1 MNRYDLEKEE
11 EEENSQ
17 WNETE
22 FLETNSESSNS
33 SSALRSSRWST
44 PSSES
49 EEPSITSQTSPM
61 ETTVGEVLE
70 KHKAIWHKFR
80 DYTDFVLN
88 DPRHP
93 NFGKR
98 SYAIKQ
104 LAEAFKVMQMGERL
118 AWGIKDEMVESAKI
132 ITVGF
137 QPMILPEKKS

>member
-1 MNRYDLEKEE
+1 M
-11 EEENSQ
+11 ENSQ
-17 WNETE
+17 WNDSETETE
-22 FLETNSESSNS
+22 FLETESEFSNS
-33 SSALRSSRWST
+33 SSVLPSGRWST
-44 PSSES
+44 PSS

-137 QPMILPEKKS
+137 QPMILPENKS